1 MTSMS
6 SRSGLFLLGTLVLAA
21 CQSKPAPPPASAGK
35 HVDPATAGSVSGRVV
50 FSGTPP
56 PAARI
61 NMAADPAC
69 VEANGQDARSESVL
83 VGPNGGLQN
92 VFVYVK
98 DGLDPAYT
106 FDTPTTT
113 VQLAQ
118 KGCRYE
124 PRVAGVEVGQPVEI
138 TNDDDTIHNVHALPV
153 KNQEFNTMQPVQ
165 GMHMTHTFTVPEVM
179 VRFKCDVHG
188 WMTAYVGVTNNP
200 FFAVTKPDGTFE
212 ITGLPPGTY
221 TIGAW
226 HEKFGTQTAQV
237 TIGPSQAQTVSFTY
251 NSSSK

>member
-1 MTSMS
+1 MTL
-6 SRSGLFLLGTLVLAA
+6 RSALFLLLGAAALAA
-21 CQSKPAPPPASAGK
+21 CQSKPAPPPAPTGK
-35 HVDPATAGSVSGRVV
+35 HVDPATAGTLTGRVV

-56 PAARI
+56 APSHI
-61 NMAADPAC
+61 NMAADPTC
-69 VEANGQDARSESVL
+69 LQANGPDAHTESVL

-106 FDTPTTT
+106 FDTPTTA

-124 PRVAGVEVGQPVEI
+124 PRVLGVQVGQPIEI
-138 TNDDDTIHNVHALPV
+138 INDDDTVHNVHALPV
-153 KNQEFNTMQPVQ
+153 KNQEFNVMEPVQ
-165 GMHMTHTFTVPEVM
+165 GMRMTQTFTVPEVM
-179 VRFKCDVHG
+179 VRLKCDVHG
-188 WMTAYVGVTNNP
+188 WMIGYVGVMASP

-212 ITGLPPGTY
+212 IKGLPPGTY

-237 TIGPSQAQTVSFTY
+237 TIAPGQTQTVSFTY
-251 NSSSK
+251 SNSST